1 MATEGRIMALDVGDV
16 RIGVALTDPLG
27 IIAQPHSVIQSA
39 GVKKD
44 VETICGLIAE
54 TGTIRVVAGLP
65 LNQDGKPGPQAEKVL
80 AFVEAL
86 REAAPVE
93 IVTQDE
99 RFTTAFA
106 QRSLIAAGVR
116 REGRKKVVDKIAAQQ
131 ILQTHLDRAAAAAR
145 SRKDS

>member
-1 MATEGRIMALDVGDV
+1 MALDVGDV

-39 GVKKD
+39 GVRKD
-44 VETICGLIAE
+44 VEAICSLITE
-54 TGTIRVVAGLP
+54 TGTIRIVAGLP

-80 AFVEAL
+80 SFLEAL
-86 REAAPVE
+86 REATPVE
-93 IVTQDE
+93 VVTQDE

-131 ILQTHLDRAAAAAR
+131 ILQTYLDRAAAAAR
-145 SRKDS
+145 ARKDS